1 MKALLLAH
9 DFPPVLSGGI
19 STYYHHLASCLEGR
33 ISVLAPDGPGCAEF
47 DARQTFGVQ
56 RLCVPLVP
64 TGYMRRRRFEIL
76 RWPRRAHIV
85 LTQWVRYYKHAAHL
99 IAAEGADVLLL
110 GHLYLGP
117 LGKRLRGASGVPFG
131 IMLHGSELHR
141 YMNLPAVR
149 RGALRALDAA
159 DFLVVNSEFTRG
171 QYRELGVRA
180 SQRFVI
186 VSPGVDTT
194 LFRPDAGEPA
204 AVRQRFGLGD
214 RPLLLSV
221 ARLVEWKGQDVVLRA
236 LPEIR
241 RQVPDVVY
249 MIIGDGPYRAELER
263 LVGRL
268 GMAEHVVFA
277 GFVAESELPSYYR
290 AANLVAVPSRE
301 FRDGLPVEGFGIV
314 YVEAGA
320 CGVPVIGGE
329 GGGTADSIVDGET
342 GYRVDPND
350 PAAVSE
356 AVIRLLVDPQLA
368 ERMGRAGRER
378 AVERFDW
385 AIQADRLSRLLDTVT
400 HAAHE

>member
-1 MKALLLAH
+1 
-9 DFPPVLSGGI
+9 
-19 STYYHHLASCLEGR
+19 
-33 ISVLAPDGPGCAEF
+33 
-47 DARQTFGVQ
+47 
-56 RLCVPLVP
+56 
-64 TGYMRRRRFEIL
+64 
-76 RWPRRAHIV
+76 
-85 LTQWVRYYKHAAHL
+85 
-99 IAAEGADVLLL
+99 
-110 GHLYLGP
+110 
-117 LGKRLRGASGVPFG
+117 
-131 IMLHGSELHR
+131 
-141 YMNLPAVR
+141 
-149 RGALRALDAA
+149 
-159 DFLVVNSEFTRG
+159 
-171 QYRELGVRA
+171 
-180 SQRFVI
+180 
-186 VSPGVDTT
+186 
-194 LFRPDAGEPA
+194 
-204 AVRQRFGLGD
+204 
-214 RPLLLSV
+214 
-221 ARLVEWKGQDVVLRA
+221 
-236 LPEIR
+236 
-241 RQVPDVVY
+241 